1 MRWTAICFSTALALA
16 QGTTPK
22 PSPTDYDVHIMA
34 GPVDIGAEYMVH
46 SYSNG
51 EQMFLAERYLVVEV
65 AFYAPLKDDPI
76 HIDLAKFGLR
86 LNHKTLL
93 HAVAPA
99 EAAASLRQSPW
110 AVQQPSRVS
119 GGIGVGPIG
128 IPIGQ
133 SPYPPTTRG
142 PTPPR
147 APEADPP
154 GGIER
159 TRVTPEEVL
168 LNTALPAGENKGR
181 VSGFVYFPFTGK
193 PGSLK
198 SIELVYDSVSLKL
211 K

>member
-1 MRWTAICFSTALALA
+1 MRWTAICFSTALAFA
-16 QGTTPK
+16 QGTAPK

-99 EAAASLRQSPW
+99 DVASSLQQSPW

-119 GGIGVGPIG
+119 GGIGAAR
-128 IPIGQ
+128 
-133 SPYPPTTRG
+133 SASRSDNHPTR
-142 PTPPR
+142 PR
-147 APEADPP
+147 PADPRRRARP
-154 GGIER
+154 R
-159 TRVTPEEVL
+159 PTR
-168 LNTALPAGENKGR
+168 PAASNGP
-181 VSGFVYFPFTGK
+181 V
-193 PGSLK
+193 
-198 SIELVYDSVSLKL
+198 
-211 K
+211 